1 MRYCLVILFSLLSSW
16 AFAQERWAI
25 VVGISEYPTSSGW
38 CNINGANDINIIVPM
53 LQRNGFAPTHIT
65 TLANDQATKG
75 NIKNAIIAIITIIK
89 IYFGVGLF
97 ICGSFLLPILSCII
111 TPPIYLILYRF
122 LYK

>member
-53 LQRNGFAPTHIT
+53 LQRNGFVPTHIT

-75 NIKNAIIAIITIIK
+75 NIKNAIIALSNK
-89 IYFGVGLF
+89 VKDKDKKVSGVGYAFPLYPRSATW
-97 ICGSFLLPILSCII
+97 SFLILN
-111 TPPIYLILYRF
+111 
-122 LYK
+122 